1 MADFETKR
9 IINLPAESAPESGD
23 VFAIDNE
30 SSGTKKLAVS
40 YFTQEINKRIAKPDQ
55 NPNGEAGQTLRS
67 NGDGTTDWGD
77 AGLPTDEQ
85 TEMAVEKWLAE
96 HPEATTTVQN
106 GSITRAKFAGSL
118 NKKIGSIYDTA
129 EDMTGDDTLTV
140 GMFAQTG
147 GQESAYDGGGQ
158 LYRITQTRP
167 SAQSSAEVPKEVYE
181 TLDNGLYA
189 ERVLSLTETKFSILN
204 KIGNCYAGNFANNAS
219 AITELLNICSS
230 YEDNGDK
237 LYYGHYSAL
246 DYGDHDVSNGEN
258 EGKYQIDCSAFV
270 QLALAGISFDS
281 SRYNVN
287 DNYFV
292 SQYSFFPYRTKA
304 EYQNQDTWAKYRL
317 SDCQAKFAYE
327 NGYAFMPNW
336 DWSNVEPGDVVFLQD
351 GDEES
356 DANWSGVDHV
366 MIYIGR
372 RNNTD
377 DLAFYECGGNSAHR
391 KSVSSTNIV
400 HVRVSTLA
408 FMNTNTKLVARFPL
422 GTGTGNTNCVIY
434 EDKHPDFPVTFSAG
448 ARSVAYEIEPIST
461 GEWYTV
467 IAKVKSLQSN
477 PFYITD
483 AGHTMVCPG
492 IDSSGIYVNTF
503 RAVTD
508 FSAFRI
514 GSYQSTDSDIV
525 FEDFKIVKGFGN
537 SLNVPYRKRDRVK
550 KVDTIS
556 ANYKNTTANA
566 WEYVGISI
574 IVPTGHRY
582 LVRCTQGWNSGK
594 PLGLGLHT
602 ATSGILTFTH
612 ESAND
617 AVMGTPMYMI
627 DSGTWYLFTK
637 RGSVATAENVYSVEI
652 LDVDLG

>member
-1 MADFETKR
+1 MSR
-9 IINLPAESAPESGD
+9 IIAYEEKAQIAADDYLVVDSSTDGTRKIKASLLADADEIAIKVSKP
-23 VFAIDNE
+23 VF
-30 SSGTKKLAVS
+30 S
-40 YFTQEINKRIAKPDQ
+40 
-55 NPNGEAGQTLRS
+55 PNGTAGQLLRT
-67 NGDGTTDWGD
+67 NGDGTTQWVDQ
-77 AGLPTDEQ
+77 GLPSDEQ
-85 TEMAVEKWLAE
+85 IAEAVTDWLTD
-96 HPEATTTVQN
+96 HPEATTTVQD
-106 GSITRAKFAGSL
+106 GSITREKFTESL
-118 NKKIGSIYDTA
+118 NKKIDSIYDTVQ
-129 EDMTGDDTLTV
+129 DMIQDVSLSS
-140 GMFAQTG
+140 GMFVQTG
-147 GQESAYDGGGQ
+147 GYGSVHDGGGQ
-158 LYRITQTRP
+158 LYRITSTKP
-167 SAQSSAEVPKEVYE
+167 SAQSSADVPAEVYE
-181 TLDNGLYA
+181 TLTNGLYA
-189 ERVLSLTETKFSILN
+189 ERVLGFKETKFSISD
-204 KIGNCYAGNFANNAS
+204 KIGNSYSGNFVNNS
-219 AITELLNICSS
+219 SVITELLNVCSS

-258 EGKYQIDCSAFV
+258 DGKYQIDCSAFV

-304 EYQNQDTWAKYRL
+304 EYQNQNTFAKYRL
-317 SDCQAKFAYE
+317 SDCQAKYAYE
-327 NGYAFMPNW
+327 NGYSFLPNW
-336 DWSNVEPGDVVFLQD
+336 DWSNVQAGDVVYLQD
-351 GDEES
+351 GDVES
-356 DANWSGVDHV
+356 SNWGGVDHV

-377 DLAFYECGGNSAHR
+377 DLAFYECGGNGAHR
-391 KSVSSTNIV
+391 KSVSSANIV

-422 GTGTGNTNCVIY
+422 GIGTGNTNCVIY

-448 ARSVAYEIEPIST
+448 ARSAAYEIEPIST

-467 IAKVKSLQSN
+467 IAKIKSLQSN

-492 IDSSGIYVNTF
+492 IDGSGIYVNTF
-503 RAVTD
+503 RAITD

-537 SLNVPYRKRDRVK
+537 SLNVPYKKPTRVK
-550 KVDTIS
+550 KVDTITVDYQN
-556 ANYKNTTANA
+556 ATANA
-566 WEYVGISI
+566 WEYVGLSVT
-574 IVPTGHRY
+574 VPTGHRY

-594 PLGLGLHT
+594 PLGMALHS
-602 ATSGILTFTH
+602 ATSGHLTYTH

-617 AVMGTPMYMI
+617 AVMGTPTYML

-637 RGSVATAENVYSVEI
+637 RATVATAANVYAMTI
-652 LDVDLG
+652 ADIDLS